1 MPAAVSILYQKN
13 GVNFKTTVF
22 QVVLSGS
29 YPGDPGE
36 IVTLTSSALNP
47 GATTVIGPQGTAK
60 LGARVAASQLGGF
73 KAELKPT
80 AIAGQYGLTFW
91 YGGTSSGTP
100 PAELETAAYPASIS
114 GGLLTV
120 EIDHDL
126 QGY

>member
-1 MPAAVSILYQKN
+1 MAALVTIAYQKN

-22 QVVLSGS
+22 NIALSGN

-36 IVTLTSSALNP
+36 VVTLTSAASNP
-47 GATTVIGPQGTAK
+47 QARTVTGPSGKAK
-60 LGARVAASQLGGF
+60 LGPRIGASQLGGY

-80 AIAGQYGLTFW
+80 ATDGQYDLSFW
-91 YGGTSSGTP
+91 TSGGT
-100 PAELETAAYPASIS
+100 ELAGGAYPATIS